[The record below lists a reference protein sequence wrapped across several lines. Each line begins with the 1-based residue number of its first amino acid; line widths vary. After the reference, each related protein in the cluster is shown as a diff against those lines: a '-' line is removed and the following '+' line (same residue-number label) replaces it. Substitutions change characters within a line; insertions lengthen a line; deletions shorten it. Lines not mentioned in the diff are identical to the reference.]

1 MCQLDTNYK
10 RVRTYICMSFRYM
23 YNHYR
28 LENVQYEYDVTKQIY
43 NVKSEIRGF
52 VLARLKNINVNRFNE
67 HYCNRTET

>member
-1 MCQLDTNYK
+1 
-10 RVRTYICMSFRYM
+10 MSFRYM

-52 VLARLKNINVNRFNE
+52 VLARLKI
-67 HYCNRTET
+67 